1 MRDAAE
7 WSGVKCSGDIVLP
20 KIPEVYLSVFISTCV
35 FVCVCVCV
43 CVCVYLVCFCL
54 HPTTLTVFYCCV
66 FVSFASVSSL
76 QQKLT
81 EI

>member
-43 CVCVYLVCFCL
+43 CLS
-54 HPTTLTVFYCCV
+54 CV
-66 FVSFASVSSL
+66 FLLASNNLDSVL
-76 QQKLT
+76 LLRVC
-81 EI
+81 